1 MCSNLTRK
9 GGQNMK
15 KKKMKKKAEKKKT
28 LVECGGCHKVT
39 EFDGP
44 NCRKCGLPLELVG
57 YERL

>member
-1 MCSNLTRK
+1 
-9 GGQNMK
+9 MK
-15 KKKMKKKAEKKKT
+15 KKKMKNKAEKKKT